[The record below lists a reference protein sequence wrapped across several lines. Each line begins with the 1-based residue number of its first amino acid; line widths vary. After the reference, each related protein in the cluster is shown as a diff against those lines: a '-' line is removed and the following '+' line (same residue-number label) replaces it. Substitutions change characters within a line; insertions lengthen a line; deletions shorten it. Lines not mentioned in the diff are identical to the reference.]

1 MTLFA
6 GEAQRLVEASR
17 ASRRMVFVGHTHL
30 FSNAFRG
37 LKAMGK
43 TVYAIDPSANF
54 IDGDVAY
61 PGLAQLP
68 GPVEGLIVEVPK
80 AETRDWIAAAA
91 AAGIRDVWV
100 HMAHD
105 TPEAI
110 ALAAEKGINLRTGT
124 CAVMYLNPGLSYHS
138 IHKLIMKMLGKY

>member
-1 MTLFA
+1 MASNYEAFFTLGSFA
-6 GEAQRLVEASR
+6 V
-17 ASRRMVFVGHTHL
+17 VGHSKAKPFPVL
-30 FSNAFRG
+30 SYRK

-43 TVYAIDPSANF
+43 TVYPVDPSTDD
-54 IDGDVAY
+54 IDGDKTFANL
-61 PGLAQLP
+61 GALP
-68 GPVEGLIVEVPK
+68 APVEGLIVEVPK
-80 AETRDWIAAAA
+80 NETKDWVAAAA

-110 ALAAEKGINLRTGT
+110 ALAKDKGINLRTGT

-138 IHKLIMKMLGKY
+138 IHKLIMKATGKY

>member
-1 MTLFA
+1 MASNYETFFTL
-6 GEAQRLVEASR
+6 ASY
-17 ASRRMVFVGHTHL
+17 AVVGRSQAKPFPL
-30 FSNAFRG
+30 LSYRG

-43 TVYAIDPSANF
+43 TVYAIDPGADL

-61 PGLAQLP
+61 PGLAQLS

-80 AETRDWIAAAA
+80 AETRDWIVAAA

-100 HMAHD
+100 HMGHD

-110 ALAAEKGINLRTGT
+110 ALATEKGINLRTGT
-124 CAVMYLNPGLSYHS
+124 CAVMYLHPGLSYHG
-138 IHKLIMKMLGKY
+138 IHKLIMKMTGKY